1 MDADRAK
8 EHDALVSVTA
18 AGRAIRRVALPALLI
33 ALAAAPAASAQA
45 PPTAPPD
52 ERAAARE
59 FSFAAYR
66 LRVKVLAQKD
76 TIEQRFIDVTL
87 PALGDP
93 RCDRADKAARG
104 LQGLEVLLVELALD
118 IAPTYDPI
126 RTSLDTFLAELERI
140 PTADPALRS
149 GRAGWR
155 SEVQFIRQ
163 LQSSPDPCGTLQAW
177 QRAKFAPRAAPV
189 NIDAVIDPGLLAA
202 EDKLKI
208 AARRM
213 QRLGV
218 SAGTALRFTGDG
230 MFDDVPIILI

>member
-1 MDADRAK
+1 
-8 EHDALVSVTA
+8 VSVSA
-18 AGRAIRRVALPALLI
+18 VGRAARRAAVPALLI
-33 ALAAAPAASAQA
+33 ALAAGPAASAQA
-45 PPTAPPD
+45 PPAAPPD

-66 LRVKVLAQKD
+66 LRVKVLAQQD
-76 TIEQRFIDVTL
+76 AIDQRFIDVTL
-87 PALGDP
+87 PALGDR
-93 RCDRADKAARG
+93 RCDRVANAAHG
-104 LQGLEVLLVELALD
+104 LQGIEVLIVELALD

-155 SEVQFIRQ
+155 SEIQFIRQ

-177 QRAKFAPRAAPV
+177 QRAKFAPPAAPV
-189 NIDAVIDPGLLAA
+189 DIDALIAPGMLAA
-202 EDKLKI
+202 DDKLKI

-218 SAGTALRFTGDG
+218 GAGTARRFTGDG
-230 MFDDVPIILI
+230 MFDHVAIVFL